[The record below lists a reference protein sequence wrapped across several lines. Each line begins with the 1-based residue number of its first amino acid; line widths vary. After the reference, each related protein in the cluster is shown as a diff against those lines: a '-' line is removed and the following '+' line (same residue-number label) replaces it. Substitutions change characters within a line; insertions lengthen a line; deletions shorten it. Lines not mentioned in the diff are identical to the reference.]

1 MHFCLT
7 KNDAVN
13 DKSDDEEDKTL
24 DADDDDEKLFK
35 KNIQVQPRQTIG
47 KTVGF

>member
-1 MHFCLT
+1 MDFCLT

-24 DADDDDEKLFK
+24 DADDDEKHLK
-35 KNIQVQPRQTIG
+35 KYPSPTMPDYRKN
-47 KTVGF
+47 VGF